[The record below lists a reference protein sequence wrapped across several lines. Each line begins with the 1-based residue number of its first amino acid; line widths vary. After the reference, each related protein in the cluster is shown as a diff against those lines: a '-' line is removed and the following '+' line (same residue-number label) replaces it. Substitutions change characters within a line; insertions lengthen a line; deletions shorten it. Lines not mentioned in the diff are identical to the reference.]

1 MHPKLHETIT
11 TIKTSIAELCAQIIF
26 VFIVPIVLINT
37 GIIPVTYRVLTLVVL
52 VTVLFILLIKEKWT
66 FKMLGFKKE
75 FSLKEVLVYTIF
87 TLLGVLVITQLGEHI
102 GREEL
107 TQWWKHPHFLYLFFV
122 VSLFQEMAYRGY
134 LMPALGKITSSPI
147 RIILT
152 NAALFTF
159 LHSIFPNYLI
169 NLPLAFIGGIGLAL
183 IYRRYPNLIL
193 IVICHAVLNFFAVL
207 YGFFMIPGVT
217 Y

>member
-1 MHPKLHETIT
+1 MNETIT
-11 TIKTSIAELCAQIIF
+11 TIKTGIPELCAQIVF
-26 VFIVPIVLINT
+26 VFILPIILIHT
-37 GIIPVTYRVLTLVVL
+37 GVIPTSYRVLTLVVL
-52 VTVLFILLIKEKWT
+52 VSVLFILLIKEQWT
-66 FKMLGFKKE
+66 FKMLGVKKE
-75 FSLKEVLVYTIF
+75 LHWKEVLAYTLF
-87 TLLGVLVITQLGEHI
+87 TLGGVLVISQLGEQI

-107 TQWWKHPHFLYLFFV
+107 ADWWKHPHFLYLFFV

-147 RIILT
+147 QIILT

-169 NLPLAFIGGIGLAL
+169 NLPLAFIGGVGFAL
-183 IYRRYPNLIL
+183 IYRRYPNLLL
-193 IVICHAVLNFFAVL
+193 IVLCHAVLNFCAVL
-207 YGFFMIPGVT
+207 YGFFIIPGVT